1 MTENIAR
8 DYCGE
13 ALASAGVKS
22 NGSASSDRDQN
33 KNTAGGD
40 NNKASARFTM
50 DPKSGLTAEVVKGAG
65 KNIRTETV
73 WIAAAFEILGR
84 VRDPRARVGQDC
96 CAGVMMTD
104 VSMSIRF
111 RTKICIPIHLCCVPS
126 SQVLALG

>member
-1 MTENIAR
+1 MTESIAR

-22 NGSASSDRDQN
+22 NGSASSDRDQS

-40 NNKASARFTM
+40 NNKASSGFTM
-50 DPKSGLTAEVVKGAG
+50 DPKSGLTAEVVKGSG
-65 KNIRTETV
+65 KNIRTESRPRLKFLAGFAT
-73 WIAAAFEILGR
+73 R
-84 VRDPRARVGQDC
+84 RARVGQDC

-126 SQVLALG
+126 SQVLA